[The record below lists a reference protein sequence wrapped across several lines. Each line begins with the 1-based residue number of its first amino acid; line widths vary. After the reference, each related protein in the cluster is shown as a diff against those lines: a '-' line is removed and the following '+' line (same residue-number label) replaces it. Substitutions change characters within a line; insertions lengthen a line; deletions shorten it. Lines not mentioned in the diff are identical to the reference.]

1 MFQTT
6 YVTNISNETR
16 EIINDGINVAIVE
29 INNFI
34 NENNLNFKN
43 LKKINYKENI
53 ENGNNY
59 FFLYILE
66 KKIIIEVLY
75 NFCSEKETL
84 EKIYFNFKGEIN
96 EFLNMNF
103 GIFLL
108 KKGFPFSDEYKN
120 KHSNIIIE
128 NNLFPYTPICLDK
141 LNYKQNSIEKI
152 KFKDFPFDKNNNFTE
167 NSTNNSTNID
177 NIILIENLQNEN
189 NKKIYFENFIY
200 NKYYKNISENNDNQ
214 LFGNNNIKSE
224 YSNMDNDENSI
235 SSVPKDDQIKLF
247 NQLYL
252 ENNL

>member
-6 YVTNISNETR
+6 YITNISNETR
-16 EIINDGINVAIVE
+16 EIINDGINVAIAE

-66 KKIIIEVLY
+66 KKIIIEILY

-128 NNLFPYTPICLDK
+128 NNLFPYTPIRLDK

-152 KFKDFPFDKNNNFTE
+152 KFKDFPFNKNNNFTE
-167 NSTNNSTNID
+167 NPTNNSTNID
-177 NIILIENLQNEN
+177 NIIFIENLQNEKN
-189 NKKIYFENFIY
+189 EKKSFVNFFEEYYVN
-200 NKYYKNISENNDNQ
+200 YKNIIENNDNQ
-214 LFGNNNIKSE
+214 IFENNNNKSE
-224 YSNMDNDENSI
+224 YSNMYNDENSI
-235 SSVPKDDQIKLF
+235 YSLSKDDD
-247 NQLYL
+247 YL
-252 ENNL
+252 INYIFKI

>member
-16 EIINDGINVAIVE
+16 EIINDGINVAIAE

-128 NNLFPYTPICLDK
+128 NNLFPYTPIRLDK

-152 KFKDFPFDKNNNFTE
+152 KFKDFPFNKNNNFTE
-167 NSTNNSTNID
+167 NPTNNSTNID
-177 NIILIENLQNEN
+177 NIIFIENLQNEKN
-189 NKKIYFENFIY
+189 EKKSFVNFFEEYYVN
-200 NKYYKNISENNDNQ
+200 YKNIIENNDNQ
-214 LFGNNNIKSE
+214 IFENNNNKSE
-224 YSNMDNDENSI
+224 YSNMYNDENSI
-235 SSVPKDDQIKLF
+235 YSLSKDDD
-247 NQLYL
+247 YL
-252 ENNL
+252 INYIFKI

>member
-16 EIINDGINVAIVE
+16 EIINDGINVAIAE

-53 ENGNNY
+53 ENENNY
-59 FFLYILE
+59 FFLYILK

-96 EFLNMNF
+96 EFLNINF

-128 NNLFPYTPICLDK
+128 NNLFPYTPIRLDK

-152 KFKDFPFDKNNNFTE
+152 KFKDFPFNKNNNFTE
-167 NSTNNSTNID
+167 NPTNNSTNID
-177 NIILIENLQNEN
+177 NIIFIENLQNEKN
-189 NKKIYFENFIY
+189 EKKSFVNFFEEYYVN
-200 NKYYKNISENNDNQ
+200 YKNIIENNDNQ
-214 LFGNNNIKSE
+214 IFENNNNKSE
-224 YSNMDNDENSI
+224 YSNMYNDENSI
-235 SSVPKDDQIKLF
+235 YSLSKDDD
-247 NQLYL
+247 YL
-252 ENNL
+252 INYIFKI

>member
-66 KKIIIEVLY
+66 KKIIEILY

-96 EFLNMNF
+96 KFLNMNF

-152 KFKDFPFDKNNNFTE
+152 KFKDFPFDKNNNLTE
-167 NSTNNSTNID
+167 NPTNNSTNID
-177 NIILIENLQNEN
+177 NIIIIENLQNEKSE
-189 NKKIYFENFIY
+189 KKSFENFIEEHP
-200 NKYYKNISENNDNQ
+200 NYKNIIENNDNQ
-214 LFGNNNIKSE
+214 IFGYNNNNISE

-235 SSVPKDDQIKLF
+235 YSLFKDDGFLLNYFFKF
-247 NQLYL
+247 N
-252 ENNL
+252 